1 MASLRRI
8 TLPLKGTE
16 RLRRAV
22 FKPRPPRL
30 GRAERKMEEA
40 LNQLRSGVPL
50 NWLQMEDDPELVTLA
65 RLYSVARHARR
76 QGLEALPPGLQEETL
91 ERLSKRLPAPKQQP
105 TKQTP
110 TSLAGFSENVPV
122 LTQMEDDLP
131 PLVTTAP
138 QMAVAL
144 FVTTLV
150 VTLLAV
156 AYNTFF
162 PAPKSPYTWIE
173 VRQNGS
179 IVAAPNLP
187 RGYKAPICPASVV
200 TNTLPYV
207 LREYTGAFDGLKAQ
221 EKVDFPIEYLPDLLT
236 VGSTEYGLG
245 LIEASVGA
253 CDEPGETAYSN
264 VRLNYLVGMTT
275 PGQRFQT
282 TQLFVFQSRQQVV
295 PVERANGIIFKAV
308 TIGEHQGVFWEG
320 EFYRD
325 FSGIYWSGRGTIS
338 VLVLEKDDLV
348 TTFVGQADRGITE
361 DLLMALTRKMY
372 GVPDPTATPT
382 SDATGTPSSNGIRP
396 SERRTS
402 R

>member
-8 TLPLKGTE
+8 SLPLKGTE
-16 RLRRAV
+16 RLRRAI
-22 FKPRPPRL
+22 FRPRPPRL
-30 GRAERKMEEA
+30 GKAERKMEEA

-76 QGLEALPPGLQEETL
+76 PGLEALPTHLQEDTL

-105 TKQTP
+105 LKQAP

-138 QMAVAL
+138 QMAAAL

-150 VTLLAV
+150 VVLLALG
-156 AYNTFF
+156 YNTFF
-162 PAPKSPYTWIE
+162 PAEKSPYTWIE
-173 VRQNGS
+173 VRENGK
-179 IVAAPNLP
+179 VAAAPNLP
-187 RGYKAPICPASVV
+187 RGYKAPACPASVV
-200 TNTLPYV
+200 TNTVPYL
-207 LREYTGAFDGLKAQ
+207 LREYTGAFDEHKAQ
-221 EKVDFPIEYLPDLLT
+221 EKVDFPIEYAPALLT
-236 VGSTEYGLG
+236 AGSTEHGIG

-253 CDEPGETAYSN
+253 CDESGETAYSN

-275 PGQRFQT
+275 PGQRYRT
-282 TQLFVFQSRQQVV
+282 TQLFVFQSRQQAV
-295 PVERANGIIFKAV
+295 PVERANGIMFKPV
-308 TIGEHQGVFWEG
+308 TIGDHKGVFWEG
-320 EFYRD
+320 EAYRD
-325 FSGIYWSGRGTIS
+325 YSGVYWAGRGTIS
-338 VLVLEKDDLV
+338 VLVLEKGDLV

-361 DLLMALTRKMY
+361 EMLMTLARKMY
-372 GVPDPTATPT
+372 GVAAPTATPGAA
-382 SDATGTPSSNGIRP
+382 ATGTPASNGTRP
-396 SERRTS
+396 ANRRTS

>member
-65 RLYSVARHARR
+65 RLYSVARHAPRP
-76 QGLEALPPGLQEETL
+76 GLEALPPRLQENTL
-91 ERLSKRLPAPKQQP
+91 ERLGKRLPAPKQQP
-105 TKQTP
+105 IKQTP
-110 TSLAGFSENVPV
+110 TSLAGFSENVTV
-122 LTQMEDDLP
+122 LTQAEDDLP
-131 PLVTTAP
+131 PLVTTVP

-144 FVTTLV
+144 FVTTVV

-173 VRQNGS
+173 VRHNGS
-179 IVAAPNLP
+179 VVAAPNLP
-187 RGYKAPICPASVV
+187 RGYKAPVCPASVV
-200 TNTLPYV
+200 TTTVPYV
-207 LREYTGAFDGLKAQ
+207 LREYTGAFDEHKAQ
-221 EKVDFPIEYLPDLLT
+221 ENVDFPIEYVPALLT
-236 VGSTEYGLG
+236 AGSTDYGLG
-245 LIEASVGA
+245 LIEASVAA

-264 VRLNYLVGMTT
+264 VRLNYLVGITT
-275 PGQRFQT
+275 PGQRYQT
-282 TQLFVFQSRQQVV
+282 TQLFVFQSRLQMV
-295 PVERANGIIFKAV
+295 PVERANGIFKAV
-308 TIGEHQGVFWEG
+308 TIGEHQGVYWEG
-320 EFYRD
+320 ESYRD
-325 FSGIYWSGRGTIS
+325 YSGIYWSGRGTIS

-361 DLLMALTRKMY
+361 QMLTALARKMY
-372 GVPDPTATPT
+372 GVADPTATPPAE
-382 SDATGTPSSNGIRP
+382 ATRTPSNNSIRP
-396 SERRTS
+396 SDRRTS

>member
-8 TLPLKGTE
+8 SLPLKGTE

-30 GRAERKMEEA
+30 GKAERKMEEA

-65 RLYSVARHARR
+65 RLYSVARHAPRP
-76 QGLEALPPGLQEETL
+76 GLEALPPRLQEDTL
-91 ERLSKRLPAPKQQP
+91 DRLSKRLPAPKPQP
-105 TKQTP
+105 LKQAP
-110 TSLAGFSENVPV
+110 TSLAGFSENVTV
-122 LTQMEDDLP
+122 LTQAEEDLP

-173 VRQNGS
+173 VRENGRV
-179 IVAAPNLP
+179 VATSNLP
-187 RGYKAPICPASVV
+187 IGYKAPVCPASVV
-200 TNTLPYV
+200 TNTVPYV
-207 LREYTGAFDGLKAQ
+207 IRNYIGAFDEHKAQ
-221 EKVDFPIEYLPDLLT
+221 EKVDFPIEYLPTLMT
-236 VGSTEYGLG
+236 VGSTDYGLG
-245 LIEASVGA
+245 LIEAAIGA
-253 CDEPGETAYSN
+253 CDEFGETAYSN
-264 VRLNYLVGMTT
+264 VRLNYLVTMST
-275 PGQRFQT
+275 PGQRFRS
-282 TQLFVFQSRQQVV
+282 TQLYVFQSRQQVV
-295 PVERANGIIFKAV
+295 PVEKTNGIFKDV
-308 TIGEHQGVFWEG
+308 TLGVHKGVFWEG

-325 FSGIYWSGRGTIS
+325 YSGVYWSGRGTIS
-338 VLVLEKDDLV
+338 VLALEKGDLV

-361 DLLMALTRKMY
+361 EMLLALARKMY
-372 GVPDPTATPT
+372 GVAAPTATPE
-382 SDATGTPSSNGIRP
+382 AAVTGTPSSNGTRP
-396 SERRTS
+396 ANRRTS